1 MFVLMVIGLFT
12 SRIVLNALGVDDYGV
27 YNAVGDVVIGFTFL
41 TAALSAAIVRY
52 MAAGLGEGDIER
64 QKKIFS
70 ASILIQAAFSVL
82 LIILVFTVGM
92 WFLHNKMQI
101 PDGRM
106 GAAEIVL
113 VFSLGVLVMNLMSVP
128 YNATILAHE
137 RMGVFAVISIV
148 EGVLKLTVA
157 LLLYYCFT
165 KKLEAYA
172 TMMFLTAVIVRLSYA
187 YYCRRAFEESRGL
200 VAFDK
205 SLIKEMAGFAGW
217 SFFGSSAVVINTRVV
232 NLVVNVF
239 FGVAVNAARGVATQ
253 VEGIFKNFV
262 SNFLTAL
269 NPQITKSWAAGDKEY
284 CFELVRKGAKYTFWI
299 LLLMFIPVAIWAE
312 PLLKL
317 WLGNVPEGA
326 PLFTRLVLLCL
337 MVDMVSN
344 TLVTLVQATGKVKK
358 YYLLTGLTSYL
369 CLPLVWLAFKLG
381 AGPAWAY
388 LCFIG
393 VYLVVYALK
402 LLVVHQQTGFPV
414 GRYFRG
420 FFTITPGE
428 KAFLKSKWKK

>member
-1 MFVLMVIGLFT
+1 MFVLMLIGLFT
-12 SRIVLNALGVDDYGV
+12 SRLVLKALGVDDYGV
-27 YNAVGDVVIGFTFL
+27 YNAVGDVVLGFTFL

-52 MAAGLGEGDIER
+52 MAAGLGEGDPVR

-70 ASILIQAAFSVL
+70 ASILIQGLLSLL
-82 LIILVFTVGM
+82 LIVLVLTVGM
-92 WFLHNKMQI
+92 WFLHNRMRI
-101 PDGRM
+101 PDGSM
-106 GAAEIVL
+106 HSAEIVL
-113 VFSLGVLVMNLMSVP
+113 VFSLMVLVLNLMSVP

-137 RMGVFAVISIV
+137 KMGVFAVISIV
-148 EGVLKLTVA
+148 EGALKLAVA
-157 LLLYYCFT
+157 LLLYFFFT

-172 TMMFLTAVIVRLSYA
+172 TMMALAAVIVRLSYQ
-187 YYCRRAFEESRGL
+187 YYCVHTFEESRGL
-200 VAFDK
+200 ASFDR
-205 SLIKEMAGFAGW
+205 SLVKEMAGFAGW
-217 SFFGSSAVVINTRVV
+217 SFFGSSANVINTRCV

-253 VEGIFKNFV
+253 VEGIFKSFV

-269 NPQITKSWAAGDKEY
+269 NPQITKSWTSGDSEY

-299 LLLMFIPVAIWAE
+299 LLLMFVPVAIWAG

-317 WLGNVPEGA
+317 WLGTVPEHA

-344 TLVTLVQATGKVKK
+344 TLVTLVQATGKVRR

-369 CLPLVWLAFKLG
+369 CLPLVWLSFKLG
-381 AGPAWAY
+381 AGPEWAY
-388 LCFIG
+388 ICFIAI
-393 VYLVVYALK
+393 YLVVFALK
-402 LLVVHQQTGFPV
+402 LAVVHKQTGFPV

-420 FFTITPGE
+420 FFTVTSGE
-428 KAFLKSKWKK
+428 IAFIRSLWKK

>member
-27 YNAVGDVVIGFTFL
+27 YNAVGDVVTGFTFL

-52 MAAGLGEGDIER
+52 MAAGLGEGDMER
-64 QKKIFS
+64 QRKIFS
-70 ASILIQAAFSVL
+70 ASILIQLAFSVL
-82 LIILVFTVGM
+82 LVILVETVGL
-92 WFLHNKMQI
+92 WFLHNRMQI

-113 VFSLGVLVMNLMSVP
+113 QFSLGVLILNLMSVP

-148 EGVLKLTVA
+148 EGALKLSVA
-157 LLLYYCFT
+157 LLLYFFFSD
-165 KKLEAYA
+165 KLVAYSI
-172 TMMFLTAVIVRLSYA
+172 MMMTTALIVRISYGS
-187 YYCRRAFEESRGL
+187 YCRHSFEEARGL
-200 VAFDK
+200 VAFDR
-205 SLIKEMAGFAGW
+205 SLIREMAGFAGW
-217 SFFGSSAVVINTRVV
+217 SFFGSSAFVINTRCV

-239 FGVAVNAARGVATQ
+239 FGVTANAARGVAGQ

-269 NPQITKSWAAGDKEY
+269 NPQITKSWASGDREY

-299 LLLMFIPVAIWAE
+299 LLLMFIPVSIWAE

-317 WLGNVPEGA
+317 WLGTVPENA

-344 TLVTLVQATGKVKK
+344 TLVTLVQATGKVKS

-369 CLPLVWLAFKLG
+369 CLPLVWFSFKLG
-381 AGPAWAY
+381 AGPSWAY
-388 LCFIG
+388 LCFIA
-393 VYLVVYALK
+393 VYAVVYALK
-402 LLVVHQQTGFPV
+402 LIVVHKQTGFPV
-414 GRYFRG
+414 GRYFRA

-428 KAFLKSKWKK
+428 KAFIASRWKR

>member
-1 MFVLMVIGLFT
+1 MFVLMIVGLFT
-12 SRIVLNALGVDDYGV
+12 SRLVLKALGVEDYGV

-41 TAALSAAIVRY
+41 TTALSAAIVRY
-52 MAAGLGEGDIER
+52 MAAGLGEGNFER

-70 ASILIQAAFSVL
+70 ASIVIQLAFSAL
-82 LIILVFTVGM
+82 LVILVLTAGM
-92 WFLHNKMQI
+92 WFLHNRMQI

-106 GAAEIVL
+106 HAAEMVL
-113 VFSLGVLVMNLMSVP
+113 ASSLGVLVLNLMSVP

-137 RMGVFAVISIV
+137 RMGVFAAISIL
-148 EGVLKLTVA
+148 EGFLKLSVA
-157 LLLYYCFT
+157 LLLYFCFSE
-165 KKLEAYA
+165 KLVAYA
-172 TMMFLTAVIVRLSYA
+172 VMMFATAAVVRFTYGVC
-187 YYCRRAFEESRGL
+187 CRRNFEESRQMVG
-200 VAFDK
+200 FDR

-217 SFFGSSAVVINTRVV
+217 SFFGSSAIVINTRFV

-253 VEGIFKNFV
+253 VEGIFKSFV

-299 LLLMFIPVAIWAE
+299 LLLMFIPVAVWTE

-317 WLGNVPEGA
+317 WLGTVPEQA

-337 MVDMVSN
+337 MADMVSN
-344 TLVTLVQATGKVKK
+344 TLVTLIQATGKVKTF
-358 YYLLTGLTSYL
+358 YLLTGLTSYL
-369 CLPLVWLAFKLG
+369 CLPLVWLSFKLG
-381 AGPAWAY
+381 AGPQWAY
-388 LCFIG
+388 ICFIA

-402 LLVVHQQTGFPV
+402 LAVVHTQTGFPV

-428 KAFLKSKWKK
+428 TAFIKSICKK

>member
-12 SRIVLNALGVDDYGV
+12 SRLVLKALGVDDYGV

-52 MAAGLGEGDIER
+52 MAAGLGEGNPER

-70 ASILIQAAFSVL
+70 ASILIQAAFSIL

-106 GAAEIVL
+106 GTAELVL
-113 VFSLGVLVMNLMSVP
+113 VFSLGVLLMNLMSVP

-157 LLLYYCFT
+157 LLLFFCFT
-165 KKLEAYA
+165 DKLEAYA
-172 TMMFLTAVIVRLSYA
+172 VMMFLAAVIVRLSYC
-187 YYCRRAFEESRGL
+187 YYCRHSFEEARGL
-200 VAFDK
+200 VSFDK
-205 SLIKEMAGFAGW
+205 SLVKEMAGFAGW
-217 SFFGSSAVVINTRVV
+217 SFFGSSANIINTRVV

-239 FGVAVNAARGVATQ
+239 FGVAVNAARGVASQ

-269 NPQITKSWAAGDKEY
+269 NPQITKSWTSGDKEY

-299 LLLMFIPVAIWAE
+299 LLLMFIPVAIWTE

-317 WLGNVPEGA
+317 WLGTVPENA
-326 PLFTRLVLLCL
+326 ALFTRLVLLCL

-388 LCFIG
+388 LCFIS
-393 VYLVVYALK
+393 VYLIVYALK
-402 LLVVHQQTGFPV
+402 LIVVYRQTGFPV

-428 KAFLKSKWKK
+428 IALIKSKWKK

>member
-12 SRIVLNALGVDDYGV
+12 SRLVLRALGVDDYGV

-52 MAAGLGEGDIER
+52 MAAGLGESDPER

-70 ASILIQAAFSVL
+70 ASILIQLAFSVL
-82 LIILVFTVGM
+82 LIILVLTIGM
-92 WFLHNKMQI
+92 WFLHNRMQI

-106 GAAEIVL
+106 HAAELVL
-113 VFSLGVLVMNLMSVP
+113 VWSLGVLVLNLMSVP

-137 RMGVFAVISIV
+137 RMGVFAVISLV
-148 EGVLKLTVA
+148 EGVLKLSVA
-157 LLLYYCFT
+157 LLLFFCFT
-165 KKLEAYA
+165 EKLEAYA
-172 TMMFLTAVIVRLSYA
+172 AMMCLTAVIVRLSYSC
-187 YYCRRAFEESRGL
+187 YCRHSFEEARGL
-200 VAFDK
+200 VSFDR
-205 SLIKEMAGFAGW
+205 SLVKEMAGFAGW
-217 SFFGSSAVVINTRVV
+217 SFFGSSANIINTRVV

-239 FGVAVNAARGVATQ
+239 FGVAVNAARGVASQ

-269 NPQITKSWAAGDKEY
+269 NPQITKSWTSGDREY

-299 LLLMFIPVAIWAE
+299 LLLMFIPVAIWTE

-317 WLGNVPEGA
+317 WLGTVPERA

-344 TLVTLVQATGKVKK
+344 TLVTLVQATGQVKG

-369 CLPLVWLAFKLG
+369 CLPLVWVAFKLG

-388 LCFIG
+388 LCFIC

-402 LLVVHQQTGFPV
+402 LAVVHKQTGFPV

-428 KAFLKSKWKK
+428 IAFIKSKWKK